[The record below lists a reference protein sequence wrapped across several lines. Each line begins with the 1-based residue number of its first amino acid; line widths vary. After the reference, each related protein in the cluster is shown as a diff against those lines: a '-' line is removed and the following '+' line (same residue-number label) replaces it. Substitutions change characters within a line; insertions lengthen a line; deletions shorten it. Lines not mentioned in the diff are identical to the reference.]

1 MLKIE
6 LMKKI
11 LCPTDFSETANQAI
25 AYAAMI
31 AKKAEAELTLFNVQ
45 SIFAL
50 HDEEASPAI
59 ETIRER
65 LEEQKNQ
72 VVKVF
77 NIACRIEVLPS
88 DKNLTD
94 IISQHAKGFDLIVM
108 GTNGADDNYELFFGS
123 RSYQIA
129 KEVSVPVLLIPTG
142 CTYRDIYTIG
152 FALEYELGQE
162 LPMKQLATFASLLEA
177 KVTVLQVKSTYKRE
191 EELNA
196 EQIQARTKMLYNLMD
211 LEFDTIFSDEV
222 SDSINGY
229 IEKNNIN
236 VLALCS
242 IHYNFIKT
250 IFHSSVIKALSST
263 AGYPIFIFHK

>member
-1 MLKIE
+1 
-6 LMKKI
+6 MKKI

-25 AYAAMI
+25 AFASMI
-31 AKKAEAELTLFNVQ
+31 AKKAKAELTLFNVQ

-50 HDEEASPAI
+50 HDTEVIPAI
-59 ETIRER
+59 ETIREQ
-65 LEEQKNQ
+65 LEQQKNQ
-72 VVKVF
+72 VIKLF
-77 NIACRIEVLPS
+77 NIACRAEILPS

-94 IISQHAKGFDLIVM
+94 IISRHAKGFDLIVM

-123 RSYQIA
+123 QSYQIA
-129 KEVSVPVLLIPTG
+129 KEVSVPVMLIPTG
-142 CTYRDIYTIG
+142 CAYKDIYTIG

-162 LPMKQLATFASLLEA
+162 LPMKQLATLASLLEA

-191 EELNA
+191 EELNE
-196 EQIQARTKMLYNLMD
+196 EQIQTRTKMLYNLMD

-236 VLALCS
+236 VLAVCS

-250 IFHSSVIKALSST
+250 IFHNSIIKA
-263 AGYPIFIFHK
+263 